1 MSHIRATLRRLAG
14 LVRRLRLRR
23 GDAAVKSLEKSLTAL
38 SLGPRPSPAIR
49 VGLRRYAQAEGP
61 LTLTKQLLAGYWLWG
76 ITVIPARQALDAVTG
91 RDVHFAAWW
100 ERALR
105 RLTQASPEELARG
118 IIPLAILGSL
128 LTLFLMLYWV
138 VWLLL
143 WGTATGTSPS
153 LSAKSVNARR
163 WKLLGRGSRVISAC
177 AAARTARGQSRT
189 KKLGAVAR
197 ALDSYASAIV
207 VGSRRRGTVH
217 RRSHRQR
224 GLSEHARKVVA
235 VLRQAESR
243 LDEGAED
250 DALRDIAQLVLTS
263 MDRYATGAL
272 GTLLDASVL
281 AGVTAVPDRGRYKP
295 VAAVAVVAALGVVL
309 TLLDVPATV
318 TTYVISAVGI
328 IALSWAQRGSAG
340 GGLDLL
346 DSVRGMQRS

>member
-1 MSHIRATLRRLAG
+1 MSHIGATLRRLTG

-23 GDAAVKSLEKSLTAL
+23 GESAITSLKESLTAL

-49 VGLRRYAQAEGP
+49 VGLRRYAQADGP
-61 LTLTKQLLAGYWLWG
+61 LTRTKQILAGYWLWG
-76 ITVIPARQALDAVTG
+76 ITVIPARQSLDAVTG
-91 RDVHFAAWW
+91 RDEHFAAWW
-100 ERALR
+100 KGVVRALTR
-105 RLTQASPEELARG
+105 ASPEELARG
-118 IIPLAILGSL
+118 ITPVAIFGSL
-128 LTLFLMLYWV
+128 LALFFMLYWLA
-138 VWLLL
+138 WLLL

-153 LSAKSVNARR
+153 LSTKSVNARR
-163 WKLLGRGSRVISAC
+163 WKLLDRGSKVISAC
-177 AAARTARGQSRT
+177 AAARTARGRSRT
-189 KKLGAVAR
+189 KKLGAVAH
-197 ALDSYASAIV
+197 AVDSYAAALV
-207 VGSRRRGTVH
+207 MASRRRGTVH

-243 LDEGAED
+243 LDEGDAD

-263 MDRYATGAL
+263 MDRYATGSIGA
-272 GTLLDASVL
+272 LLDASTL
-281 AGVTAVPDRGRYKP
+281 AGVTAVPDRGRYRP

-309 TLLDVPATV
+309 SLLDVPATV

-346 DSVRGMQRS
+346 DSVRGMQRP